1 MLVLTRR
8 LGESINIGDDIKIT
22 VVDIDGKQVK
32 IGIEAPRNIS
42 IFREEV
48 YERIKQENMRAAN
61 ATADDLTKAAALPAL
76 SHRIAATVAFL
87 DQSRAVLL
95 EKGVMKGRA

>member
-32 IGIEAPRNIS
+32 IGIQAPKEIS
-42 IFREEV
+42 VYREEV
-48 YERIKQENMRAAN
+48 YERIKKENLRAA
-61 ATADDLTKAAALPAL
+61 AASTDELRKAAQIFKK
-76 SHRIAATVAFL
+76 SKV
-87 DQSRAVLL
+87 
-95 EKGVMKGRA
+95 EK

>member
-8 LGESINIGDDIKIT
+8 LGESINNGDNIKIT

-32 IGIEAPRNIS
+32 VGIEAPRDIS

-48 YERIKQENMRAAN
+48 YERIKQENIRASGTSPDDVKK
-61 ATADDLTKAAALPAL
+61 TAKELKKD
-76 SHRIAATVAFL
+76 S
-87 DQSRAVLL
+87 
-95 EKGVMKGRA
+95 E

>member
-8 LGESINIGDDIKIT
+8 LGESINIGDNIKIT

-32 IGIEAPRNIS
+32 IGIEAPRDIS

-48 YERIKQENMRAAN
+48 YERIKLENQRAAN
-61 ATADDLTKAAALPAL
+61 ASVDELKKAAKIIKNKPEED
-76 SHRIAATVAFL
+76 S
-87 DQSRAVLL
+87 
-95 EKGVMKGRA
+95 

>member
-8 LGESINIGDDIKIT
+8 LGESINIGDEIKIT

-32 IGIEAPRNIS
+32 IGIEAPRDVS

-48 YERIKQENMRAAN
+48 YDRIKRENIRASEASM
-61 ATADDLTKAAALPAL
+61 DDLKKAAQNLKN
-76 SHRIAATVAFL
+76 V
-87 DQSRAVLL
+87 
-95 EKGVMKGRA
+95 KK

>member
-8 LGESINIGDDIKIT
+8 LGESINIGDNIKIT

-32 IGIEAPRNIS
+32 IGIEAPRDIS

-48 YERIKQENMRAAN
+48 YERIKQENIRAAD
-61 ATADDLTKAAALPAL
+61 ASSDELKKAAQIFKK
-76 SHRIAATVAFL
+76 S
-87 DQSRAVLL
+87 
-95 EKGVMKGRA
+95 KK

>member
-8 LGESINIGDDIKIT
+8 LGESINIGDNIKIT

-32 IGIEAPRNIS
+32 IGIEAPREIA

-48 YERIKQENMRAAN
+48 YERIKEENLRAAQ
-61 ATADDLTKAAALPAL
+61 ATSEDLKKAAKLFK
-76 SHRIAATVAFL
+76 S
-87 DQSRAVLL
+87 
-95 EKGVMKGRA
+95 EKKSEEDS

>member
-8 LGESINIGDDIKIT
+8 LGESIHIGDEIKIT

-32 IGIEAPRNIS
+32 IGIDAPREIS

-48 YERIKQENMRAAN
+48 YDRIKQENLRAAG
-61 ATADDLTKAAALPAL
+61 ASPDEIKKAATTFKKD
-76 SHRIAATVAFL
+76 R
-87 DQSRAVLL
+87 
-95 EKGVMKGRA
+95 K

>member
-8 LGESINIGDDIKIT
+8 LGESINIGDNIKIT

-32 IGIEAPRNIS
+32 IGIEAPRDIS

-48 YERIKQENMRAAN
+48 YERIKQENLRAAE
-61 ATADDLTKAAALPAL
+61 ATPEDLKKAAQ
-76 SHRIAATVAFL
+76 IFKK
-87 DQSRAVLL
+87 DN
-95 EKGVMKGRA
+95 K

>member
-8 LGESINIGDDIKIT
+8 LGESINIGDNIKIT

-32 IGIEAPRNIS
+32 IGIEAPRDIS

-48 YERIKQENMRAAN
+48 YERIKQENLSAATN
-61 ATADDLTKAAALPAL
+61 ASADTLKKAAQVFKKE
-76 SHRIAATVAFL
+76 SKDT
-87 DQSRAVLL
+87 D
-95 EKGVMKGRA
+95 K

>member
-8 LGESINIGDDIKIT
+8 LGESINIGDKIKIT

-32 IGIEAPRNIS
+32 IGIEAPRDIS

-48 YERIKQENMRAAN
+48 YERIKQENVRASE
-61 ATADDLTKAAALPAL
+61 TSPEEVKK
-76 SHRIAATVAFL
+76 S
-87 DQSRAVLL
+87 S
-95 EKGVMKGRA
+95 

>member
-8 LGESINIGDDIKIT
+8 LGESINIGDNIKIT

-32 IGIEAPRNIS
+32 IGIEAPRDIS

-48 YERIKQENMRAAN
+48 YERIKQENLKAATN
-61 ATADDLTKAAALPAL
+61 ASADDLKKAAQALKKEPKD
-76 SHRIAATVAFL
+76 SH
-87 DQSRAVLL
+87 
-95 EKGVMKGRA
+95 K

>member
-8 LGESINIGDDIKIT
+8 LGESINIGDSIKIT

-32 IGIEAPRNIS
+32 VGIEAPKDVS

-48 YERIKQENMRAAN
+48 YERIKQENIRASEASS
-61 ATADDLTKAAALPAL
+61 DELKKAAQ
-76 SHRIAATVAFL
+76 IFKKVT
-87 DQSRAVLL
+87 
-95 EKGVMKGRA
+95 K

>member
-8 LGESINIGDDIKIT
+8 LGESINIGDNIKIT

-32 IGIEAPRNIS
+32 IGIEAPRDVA

-48 YERIKQENMRAAN
+48 YERIKQENLKAAE
-61 ATADDLTKAAALPAL
+61 ATSDDLKKAAKMFKKDSKEP
-76 SHRIAATVAFL
+76 
-87 DQSRAVLL
+87 
-95 EKGVMKGRA
+95 KK

>member
-8 LGESINIGDDIKIT
+8 LGESINIGDNIKIT

-32 IGIEAPRNIS
+32 IGIEAPRDIS

-48 YERIKQENMRAAN
+48 YERIKQENLKASS
-61 ATADDLTKAAALPAL
+61 ATSDDLKKAAEMFKKD
-76 SHRIAATVAFL
+76 SGDT
-87 DQSRAVLL
+87 
-95 EKGVMKGRA
+95 KK

>member
-8 LGESINIGDDIKIT
+8 LGESIHIGDQIKIT

-32 IGIEAPRNIS
+32 IGIEAPRDIS

-48 YERIKQENMRAAN
+48 YERIKQENLRAAG
-61 ATADDLTKAAALPAL
+61 ASEEDVKAAVSDLKK
-76 SHRIAATVAFL
+76 
-87 DQSRAVLL
+87 SR
-95 EKGVMKGRA
+95 K

>member
-8 LGESINIGDDIKIT
+8 LGESINIGDNIKIT

-32 IGIEAPRNIS
+32 IGIDAPRDIS

-48 YERIKQENMRAAN
+48 YERIKQENIRAAS
-61 ATADDLTKAAALPAL
+61 ATSDELKKAAQ
-76 SHRIAATVAFL
+76 IFKKV
-87 DQSRAVLL
+87 
-95 EKGVMKGRA
+95 KK

>member
-8 LGESINIGDDIKIT
+8 LGESINIGDNIKIT

-32 IGIEAPRNIS
+32 IGIEAPRDIS

-48 YERIKQENMRAAN
+48 YERIKLENLRAAG
-61 ATADDLTKAAALPAL
+61 ATSDDLKKAAQLFKKD
-76 SHRIAATVAFL
+76 S
-87 DQSRAVLL
+87 SS
-95 EKGVMKGRA
+95 EKK

>member
-8 LGESINIGDDIKIT
+8 LGESINIGDNIKIT

-32 IGIEAPRNIS
+32 IGIEAPRDIS

-48 YERIKQENMRAAN
+48 YERIKKENMRAAN
-61 ATADDLTKAAALPAL
+61 ASSDEIKKAASALNKGKDA
-76 SHRIAATVAFL
+76 
-87 DQSRAVLL
+87 
-95 EKGVMKGRA
+95 EKDG

>member
-8 LGESINIGDDIKIT
+8 LGESINIGDNIKIT

-32 IGIEAPRNIS
+32 VGIEAPRDIS

-48 YERIKQENMRAAN
+48 YERIKQENIKASN
-61 ATADDLTKAAALPAL
+61 ASPDDLKKKAQELKKD
-76 SHRIAATVAFL
+76 S
-87 DQSRAVLL
+87 
-95 EKGVMKGRA
+95 K

>member
-32 IGIEAPRNIS
+32 IGIEAPRDIS

-48 YERIKQENMRAAN
+48 YERIKQENIRASN
-61 ATADDLTKAAALPAL
+61 VDPEDLKKTSKQ
-76 SHRIAATVAFL
+76 IKKNK
-87 DQSRAVLL
+87 
-95 EKGVMKGRA
+95 E

>member
-22 VVDIDGKQVK
+22 IVDIDGKQVK
-32 IGIEAPRNIS
+32 IGIEAPRDVA

-48 YERIKQENMRAAN
+48 YERIKQENIRAAN
-61 ATADDLTKAAALPAL
+61 ASSEELRKAAQ
-76 SHRIAATVAFL
+76 IFKNV
-87 DQSRAVLL
+87 
-95 EKGVMKGRA
+95 KK

>member
-8 LGESINIGDDIKIT
+8 LGESINIGDNIKIT

-32 IGIEAPRNIS
+32 IGIEAPRDIS

-48 YERIKQENMRAAN
+48 YERIKQENLRAAG
-61 ATADDLTKAAALPAL
+61 ATPDDLKKAAQLFKKD
-76 SHRIAATVAFL
+76 SK
-87 DQSRAVLL
+87 S
-95 EKGVMKGRA
+95 EKK

>member
-8 LGESINIGDDIKIT
+8 LGESINIGDNIKIT

-32 IGIEAPRNIS
+32 IGIEAPRDIA

-61 ATADDLTKAAALPAL
+61 ASSDDIKKAA
-76 SHRIAATVAFL
+76 
-87 DQSRAVLL
+87 QLL
-95 EKGVMKGRA
+95 KKDIREKTQDK